1 MVPSLREPLELEQD
15 ESPVASVASAASR
28 RRRPLVSDGGMRKP
42 RTASAVWPVLAA
54 LVAGS
59 VVAVLILAASLRSEF
74 PLYSEASAARGRD
87 CATIA
92 SARHALDAALEA
104 HLPLRAEDADAVRD
118 IRSAVAAFAARTQD
132 LATPAV
138 DSALNP
144 VRGGLDALSDS
155 VLRYAASPYS
165 TSADATVDAA
175 FQGVR
180 EAWKGSIARVC
191 S

>member
-1 MVPSLREPLELEQD
+1 MFTLGRYRGRVVPSLREPLELEQD
-15 ESPVASVASAASR
+15 ESHPQSVLSSVPR
-28 RRRPLVSDGGMRKP
+28 RR
-42 RTASAVWPVLAA
+42 RTASAVWPMLAA

-92 SARHALDAALEA
+92 SARHALDASLNA
-104 HLPLRAEDADAVRD
+104 HLPLRAGDADTARA
-118 IRSAVAAFAARTQD
+118 IGSAVAAFGARTQD

-138 DSALNP
+138 DAALQP
-144 VRGGLDALSDS
+144 VRGGLDALSDGVRTYTATPHS
-155 VLRYAASPYS
+155 S
-165 TSADATVDAA
+165 TSKQAVEAA
-175 FQGVR
+175 FAGVA